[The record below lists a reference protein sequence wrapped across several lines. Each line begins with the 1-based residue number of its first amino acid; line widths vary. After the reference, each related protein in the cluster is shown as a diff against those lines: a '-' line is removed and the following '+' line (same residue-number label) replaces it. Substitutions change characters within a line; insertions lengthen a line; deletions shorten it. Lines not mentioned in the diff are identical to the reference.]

1 MKNGS
6 SANKGQFQKTGTSIL
21 GIIVVLTMILSSCAP
36 AGLGSVDQPNFST
49 SNDDT
54 LENSNPASSPSV
66 TNTPSPAEI
75 PYEPIKEPV
84 VISVPEEPVP
94 AQVVIQFNKDA
105 TEEEKEAYLEEIG
118 GVIVEDIDS
127 LDTVIVSVPEEIA
140 SNPLPL
146 SSAITQTESDYYV
159 SALDSIP
166 NDPQY
171 SEQWALSTIGAAS
184 VWGKLPIDAEK
195 IRIAVID
202 SGICSTHP
210 DLDGRIVAGWDFVE
224 GDSIPQDEFGHGCA
238 VAGIIAANMNDSL
251 GIAGIAPNAQIMPL
265 RALDENGIGTYS
277 NVAAAIV
284 YAADNDAQI
293 INVSLGGSNSSSIME
308 NAINYAISKDVI
320 IVAAAGNSGT
330 QGALYPAAYQ
340 GVIAVG
346 SIDPNLQ
353 HSRFSNYGPQIDLW
367 APGRDILSVNLEGGY
382 DLFSGTSFSAPHVA
396 GAKAMELALGT
407 PLIVGSNV
415 LSFVVEPSPTDIPDN
430 TSITL
435 TPLPTLAPIDS
446 PVDTASAGNGTLF
459 RTQVKLKYP
468 VDQARLEDWGIK
480 ILSTGDR
487 TAVIQATDEQLEKL
501 ARLGFEPTQ
510 IDSVEYMLA
519 VQSSASVTSMSLSEV
534 TASSTEMMAL
544 ASVDSDSDGLTDT
557 EETWWCT
564 NPNDNNSDSA
574 LAPSTGNPSDGDE
587 VQAIKNRN
595 TSYGPPFALWPQFTP
610 QNPNGNCPDGDY
622 DAVPDSAEEFVLGSS
637 ILRESTDLDKFDDGQ
652 EFFGRTY
659 CPAPSGPCGYGILPR
674 AEDSAYVSSL
684 LPSFVL
690 APGNDPFVAA
700 FPEPEVEVATS
711 SIVLTQKTVIT
722 NTNGTTIGTEKTYGT
737 STTKGS
743 STSLANTVTWNSW
756 QEVSEAKYDYDLGA
770 QGLLDKIKEKS
781 SMFTASWKAEGQ
793 GAAGACANLSLLGG
807 CLVANTN
814 IKMDKLIG
822 TGDLSGFS
830 IENVKDNNVDFSN
843 PFNNMLNGW
852 FSNIKLLSGNSLNIT
867 FGGKGTG
874 ASDFNAGGTGTL
886 YSAPA
891 TTQLSSPVYIQPYI
905 EVKYPALQS
914 SFTST
919 SGTSHGGAQTT
930 TTSEYQEETISNSS
944 TNQYSDNWSTST
956 AVDSTHAAD
965 LRFTYNIVNNGT
977 EYAREV
983 TNLTF
988 NIYIGN
994 NPNPV
999 ETYVAINGTTKPK
1012 IQNLFPGNS
1021 VTYTSEEIWL
1031 TLDEMRAIDE
1041 GASIRIVM
1049 EDISFGQDQVFYED
1063 AFNGSVLLAMEDG
1076 FDDSDETIDSYL
1088 IPVWDSN
1095 DTVQDVAK
1103 RYFPVTEDTEGNLLS
1118 ISTPEFTTNPP
1129 TFVEHSLTGTSWWN
1143 IYLSEGLTYVDAFKD
1158 TTASPNSSV
1167 LIRIVTD
1174 SDLDGYNNRNEIRIG
1189 TDPDDPA
1196 SHPSPNLVAGYTKS
1210 CTGNDCTVRM
1220 AFQNL
1225 GNYNAYGVE
1234 AIMYTP
1240 DGQVNITNNTIGG
1253 SGRVNAGEK
1262 VIVSASDTFQYT
1274 KTVPSPK
1281 EPVIVVSYNDP
1292 QGNHRFILPAS
1303 ALLTTLNDNI
1313 APLNGQMLPDPGVD
1327 IASTSATNANF
1338 VIFSPHA
1345 ETITNGKL
1353 FVEYIDAQGN
1363 VIHED
1368 VFTQNFASG
1377 PTVVPVSINTGIYPP
1392 ESTILLAFFTDAQG
1406 NIIDS
1411 SARPLASFGADPL
1424 PEANVTTSDIE
1435 IGAQGVVEVP
1445 NPWNFGTVES
1455 GTTLYANITLGNTGM
1470 GDLRYSLSGWG
1481 NGVSVM
1487 GVSSGSLS
1495 ASNTRQFAITI
1506 DTAGLPNGAFSKTLT
1521 LRTNDP
1527 NHAVITINLTGT
1539 IGTPAG
1545 TATAY
1550 QVTPYQPWNQF
1561 VYVPGPHNQNDIVN
1575 FTHTLADDPSRMFP
1589 LYLYNED
1596 GTTLKGVGEY
1606 GIDFSGQTAPF
1617 GVFGTG
1623 ADGDLTVTTGQTI
1636 YTDNTRSAVSST
1648 ANSGQ
1653 TNITLSS
1660 ASGFAAG
1667 QEVLIIQMQGTGA
1680 GNYEFANI
1688 ASVSSN
1694 TLTLTKNLTNAYTTG
1709 GNSKAQVI
1717 RVMQYH
1723 DVTVQS
1729 GGILTAHA
1737 WDGNTGGVV
1746 VFRATGTTTVNGQI
1760 NATVLGYRGGQGG
1773 TWSPNNPGGGYGE
1786 SYTASFQGARNEE
1799 NTNSSA
1805 NGGAGRGGIGRFGGG
1820 DGRGG
1825 GGGSYGDSPLGV
1837 TAPNGG
1843 GAGGSAYGTT
1853 TLSPIY
1859 LGSGG
1864 GGGGKAP
1871 QNTPNSLGG
1880 NGGRGGGMVIVYS
1893 RTFDSSVGY
1902 VYANGGSGGNCTNSA
1917 DESGGGGGGSGGS
1930 ILIKSNITTIGS
1942 SRLNALG
1949 GGAGSGCK
1957 AFENGAPGGAGRIRV
1972 EYGSGSL
1979 TGISNPSASIQQITF
1994 YSITGQ
2000 GAPFGVFGNGS
2011 DGNLTIVSGQ
2021 TYYVDNLRSIVAN
2034 TTSSGQNII
2043 SVASTSG
2050 FTVGQEI
2057 LILQTQGVGAGSYEF
2072 ASITNINGN
2081 TIEISHNLAYTYTNG
2096 GNSRAQVIRVPNY
2109 QNVTIQTGGTLT
2121 ATNWDGYSGGVIAFR
2136 VQGTISIQPG
2146 GSINANGLGYRG
2158 GYRGEY
2164 PTYTYGHQGES
2175 FNQPGGDSYLSNN
2188 GGGGGGQGD
2197 YGSCPSNGKCVGS
2210 GGAGGSYGTIG
2221 TNGTA
2226 GGDTPRQIGLSGG
2239 VYGDAEMHTIY
2250 LGSGGGGGGP
2260 DNGSSSYGGTGGN
2273 GGGAILVYGRN
2284 INIAGNVSTNGNV
2297 GANGTSD
2304 TRSAGGGGGAGGS
2317 ILIIGETVALGN
2329 NLISSV
2335 GNNGGIGQGSG
2346 TPYGGNGGAGGHG
2359 RIHVKYTTVS
2369 GSTNPVANV
2378 QQVNYYNMNG
2388 SSSNTLYVPDTISNG
2403 GYARYKLLYGQRSSN
2418 TSGGDQLYSVHLE
2431 NRQYSSV
2438 TLSALIEQVVG
2449 SGSSF
2454 NFCLDFGNNGTCDY
2468 TANNQS
2474 FTGPVRLDS
2483 SNLAAVLNAYIT
2495 GLGSTAPVLNIPI
2508 RVNINTQADV
2518 FLFNLSS
2525 TAISGVDLLPSTP
2538 TIAPQNGNAANN
2550 ILEGSLVDLSAT
2562 VTNWG
2567 SNEASDFIVAFYLG
2581 DPANGGTLIGS
2592 KFISSLAPGETSPAQ
2607 TVTWNTSG
2615 LLGSKTIYVK
2625 ADSSSAIGESNE
2637 ANNTASAP
2645 AVIKKK
2651 PDLTILSIQAPNLRA
2666 GETGSASVT
2675 VKNDGQFDVTGAVV
2689 RLYLGT
2695 DANGTVLGNVNVNVP
2710 QGQSVIAQIPFSVST
2725 AGNKNLFVKADPS
2738 NVIAEAN
2745 EQNNTAAGNITIG
2758 WNLLTVDAGGAND
2771 TSYSP
2776 STGYGWLAQGQG
2788 TTSTSCGTQ
2797 LQQSYRQAGS
2807 TETLQYQFDNLIPG
2821 RHYHLDV
2828 TFATCSGER
2837 YLDLFVDGTQMT
2849 ESQAGALPGTG
2860 NLPIYVNNSP
2870 QTISLLLDPASYESD
2885 GSVTLSISRNSN
2897 PSSFSGPLV
2906 NIIDLQE
2913 VKYCYMD
2920 SGPNEA
2926 PWSASNDCGYDPS
2939 WSSDSFNGWGA
2950 LPYETMRFGD
2960 GSVNYKFSNLIPTKK
2975 YNLRMVYYEEDS
2987 AGRIQR
2993 VTFDGASPS
3002 ATFTLGSTAVSY
3014 IMPIPAASYSDG
3026 QLIVAIERPAGGE
3039 AVINEIILEE
3049 DSRIENNRY
3058 NTPAAAFNKSAP
3070 LNTATDQSVNTTLSW
3085 AASSGATSYEY
3096 CYDTTNDNS
3105 CSSWT
3110 GNGLST
3116 SKPVSGLE
3124 AGTTYY
3130 WHVRA
3135 LKGSTIT
3142 YANGSATAFWSFT
3155 TAANSNGAFNKT
3167 SPANGAP
3174 NQSTSPTL
3182 SWGISNG
3189 ATLYEYC
3196 YDTTN
3201 DNSCSNWAGNGTST
3215 SKALSGLSSGTTY
3228 YWHVRA
3234 VNGGVITYSNT
3245 NAFWS
3250 FTVISDNTPP
3260 TVTSIIRASTT
3271 PTSATNV
3278 DFTVTFSEAV
3288 QNVDANGSDFT
3299 LFTSGVTGASITGVS
3314 GSGSIRT
3321 VTVNTGSGNGSIR
3334 LDVPNTAT
3342 IKDIYNNDLS
3352 GLPFTNGESYA
3363 IEKIITPP
3371 NHTVTFD
3378 ANGGSGSMGNQVA
3391 NIPTALTANTF
3402 TYSGYSF
3409 TGWNT
3414 AANGSGTSYANGAT
3428 YSFDADV
3435 TLYAQW
3441 VVAPPPHVNSITRA
3455 STTPSSAASVDF
3467 TVTFSEDITG
3477 ISTSDPLEDFELYT
3491 TGVSGAFITVVT
3503 PVSASVYTVA
3513 VNTGSGNGT
3522 IRLDIPDTA
3531 TIFASSN
3538 NAPIELPY
3546 SLGEEYTILKTT
3558 SATFKSS
3565 AANDGWILE
3574 SSETSNSGGSLN
3586 SNQKYFTL
3594 GDDAT
3599 NRQYRAILHFDTSAL
3614 PDNAVVTNMSLKI
3627 KQQGN
3632 VIGTSPFS
3640 FGSLYVD
3647 MRNPAF
3653 GGSALELAD
3662 FNFAAKKVKSAIF
3675 NPNPVSGWFSARFN
3689 NGGNLYVNRTGV
3701 SQIRLYFSV
3710 DDNNNNIADFIRF
3723 YSGNA
3728 AAGDRPKLVIQYYV
3742 P

>member
-184 VWGKLPIDAEK
+184 AWGKLPIDAEK

-251 GIAGIAPNAQIMPL
+251 GIAGIAPNAHIMPL

-284 YAADNDAQI
+284 YAADHDAQI

-353 HSRFSNYGPQIDLW
+353 HSRFSNYGPQIDIW

-382 DLFSGTSFSAPHVA
+382 ELFSGTSFSAPHVA

-415 LSFVVEPSPTDIPDN
+415 LSFVVVPSPTDIPDN

-564 NPNDNNSDSA
+564 NPSDNNSDSA

-587 VQAIKNRN
+587 VQAILNGI

-610 QNPNGNCPDGDY
+610 HNPNGNCPDGDY

-659 CPAPSGPCGYGILPR
+659 CPAPSGPCGYGFLPR
-674 AEDSAYVSSL
+674 AEDSAYVTSL
-684 LPSFVL
+684 MPSFVL

-700 FPEPEVEVATS
+700 FPEPEVNVAS
-711 SIVLTQKTVIT
+711 SSLVMTQKTVIT
-722 NTNGTTIGTEKTYGT
+722 NTKGTTVGTEKTYGT
-737 STTKGS
+737 SNTTGTS
-743 STSLANTVTWNSW
+743 SSSSDTVTWNNW
-756 QEVSEAKYDYDLGA
+756 QEVSTTRPDVN
-770 QGLLDKIKEKS
+770 S
-781 SMFTASWKAEGQ
+781 SVTP
-793 GAAGACANLSLLGG
+793 
-807 CLVANTN
+807 LVAKALEFLGTTVLMCGVEQYVNGEN
-814 IKMDKLIG
+814 ICVKLVKKSANDIG
-822 TGDLSGFS
+822 QAVTTYLDYKRQEAEDFARQVQSGDIDFLDALFFTGNCYPGLTPFSLSAQSEQLSCTGPANGVHSPTSEEAININLVDIGNQNSIHGRGDFS
-830 IENVKDNNVDFSN
+830 ITTNNPESTVQVQ
-843 PFNNMLNGW
+843 
-852 FSNIKLLSGNSLNIT
+852 NSYR
-867 FGGKGTG
+867 
-874 ASDFNAGGTGTL
+874 A
-886 YSAPA
+886 
-891 TTQLSSPVYIQPYI
+891 V
-905 EVKYPALQS
+905 YPAILPVP
-914 SFTST
+914 TT
-919 SGTSHGGAQTT
+919 TITRGESHGGAYTT
-930 TTSEYQEETISNSS
+930 THAEYEEQTISESS
-944 TNQYSDNWSTST
+944 TNQYSDNWSTAT

-965 LRFTYNIVNNGT
+965 LRFTYSVVNNGT

-994 NPNPV
+994 NPNPI

-1012 IQNLFPGNS
+1012 IQNLFPGDS

-1041 GASIRIVM
+1041 GAPIRIVM
-1049 EDISFGQDQVFYED
+1049 EDISFGQDQVFYQD
-1063 AFNGSVLLAMEDG
+1063 ALNGSVLLAMEDG
-1076 FDDSDETIDSYL
+1076 FDDSDETIDSFL
-1088 IPVWDSN
+1088 IPVWN
-1095 DTVQDVAK
+1095 PTDTVQDIAK
-1103 RYFPVTEDTEGNLLS
+1103 RYFPVTEDAQGNLLS
-1118 ISTPEFTTNPP
+1118 IFTPEFNTNPP

-1143 IYLSEGLTYVDAFKD
+1143 IYLSDGLTYVDAFKD

-1225 GNYNAYGVE
+1225 GNYDAYGVE

-1495 ASNTRQFAITI
+1495 ASNTRQFSVTI

-1527 NHAVITINLTGT
+1527 NHAIITINLTGT

-1561 VYVPGPHNQNDIVN
+1561 VYVPGPRNQNDIIN
-1575 FTHTLADDPSRMFP
+1575 FNHTFTNEITRMHP
-1589 LYLYNED
+1589 LYLFTED
-1596 GTTLKGVGEY
+1596 QQTIMGIGEFGLDVAGQNLTYEMLGNGQDGDRTIGNGQTLNPIRAIASGTQNSTTLAISGLTGGSFIPNQKILIHQSRGTNAGVWEINVIQSVNVNQLTLLSPLKNTYMTDAGANRAQVLWIPQY
-1606 GIDFSGQTAPF
+1606 RNLTIPN
-1617 GVFGTG
+1617 GV
-1623 ADGDLTVTTGQTI
+1623 
-1636 YTDNTRSAVSST
+1636 
-1648 ANSGQ
+1648 
-1653 TNITLSS
+1653 TLS
-1660 ASGFAAG
+1660 
-1667 QEVLIIQMQGTGA
+1667 
-1680 GNYEFANI
+1680 
-1688 ASVSSN
+1688 
-1694 TLTLTKNLTNAYTTG
+1694 
-1709 GNSKAQVI
+1709 
-1717 RVMQYH
+1717 
-1723 DVTVQS
+1723 VTS
-1729 GGILTAHA
+1729 
-1737 WDGNTGGVV
+1737 WDGNTGGIVAAQV
-1746 VFRATGTTTVNGQI
+1746 SQSLLISGTVTANGSNGATTTNGQPVGG
-1760 NATVLGYRGGQGG
+1760 NGGFRGGLGDAVNNDNDGSGQQGEG
-1773 TWSPNNPGGGYGE
+1773 TNGPAVWNI
-1786 SYTASFQGARNEE
+1786 AA
-1799 NTNSSA
+1799 A
-1805 NGGAGRGGIGRFGGG
+1805 NG
-1820 DGRGG
+1820 
-1825 GGGSYGDSPLGV
+1825 
-1837 TAPNGG
+1837 NGG
-1843 GAGGSAYGTT
+1843 GAGHGNAVGT
-1853 TLSPIY
+1853 
-1859 LGSGG
+1859 GG
-1864 GGGGKAP
+1864 GGG
-1871 QNTPNSLGG
+1871 
-1880 NGGRGGGMVIVYS
+1880 NGSAGSSSTGGG
-1893 RTFDSSVGY
+1893 VGF
-1902 VYANGGSGGNCTNSA
+1902 GGSSAGNINLTNMVF
-1917 DESGGGGGGSGGS
+1917 GGGGGGS
-1930 ILIKSNITTIGS
+1930 TD
-1942 SRLNALG
+1942 
-1949 GGAGSGCK
+1949 
-1957 AFENGAPGGAGRIRV
+1957 
-1972 EYGSGSL
+1972 
-1979 TGISNPSASIQQITF
+1979 NP
-1994 YSITGQ
+1994 
-2000 GAPFGVFGNGS
+2000 
-2011 DGNLTIVSGQ
+2011 
-2021 TYYVDNLRSIVAN
+2021 
-2034 TTSSGQNII
+2034 
-2043 SVASTSG
+2043 
-2050 FTVGQEI
+2050 
-2057 LILQTQGVGAGSYEF
+2057 
-2072 ASITNINGN
+2072 
-2081 TIEISHNLAYTYTNG
+2081 
-2096 GNSRAQVIRVPNY
+2096 GNSI
-2109 QNVTIQTGGTLT
+2109 
-2121 ATNWDGYSGGVIAFR
+2121 
-2136 VQGTISIQPG
+2136 
-2146 GSINANGLGYRG
+2146 
-2158 GYRGEY
+2158 
-2164 PTYTYGHQGES
+2164 
-2175 FNQPGGDSYLSNN
+2175 
-2188 GGGGGGQGD
+2188 GGGGGG
-2197 YGSCPSNGKCVGS
+2197 
-2210 GGAGGSYGTIG
+2210 GGIIFLSANNLVVTGTISA
-2221 TNGTA
+2221 NGGQG
-2226 GGDTPRQIGLSGG
+2226 GGDKW
-2239 VYGDAEMHTIY
+2239 A
-2250 LGSGGGGGGP
+2250 
-2260 DNGSSSYGGTGGN
+2260 
-2273 GGGAILVYGRN
+2273 
-2284 INIAGNVSTNGNV
+2284 
-2297 GANGTSD
+2297 
-2304 TRSAGGGGGAGGS
+2304 GGGGAGGS
-2317 ILIIGETVALGN
+2317 ILLKGFTVTLGN
-2329 NLISSV
+2329 NLIV
-2335 GNNGGIGQGSG
+2335 TNGGAARN
-2346 TPYGGNGGAGGHG
+2346 NGGAGGLG
-2359 RIHVKYTTVS
+2359 RIRIEYCDTASGATIPVSTPVQIDCFTMKQIPGLSTTELIVPE
-2369 GSTNPVANV
+2369 TIL
-2378 QQVNYYNMNG
+2378 VNQYE
-2388 SSSNTLYVPDTISNG
+2388 
-2403 GYARYKLLYGQRSSN
+2403 RYKLLYGQRSLN
-2418 TSGGDQLYSVHLE
+2418 TSGGNQLFAVQFE

-2438 TLSALIEQVVG
+2438 TLSTLIEKVVG

-2454 NFCLDFGNNGTCDY
+2454 NFCLDFGNDGICDY

-2474 FTGPVRLDS
+2474 FTVSRRLDS
-2483 SNLAAVLNAYIT
+2483 SNLANALNAYIT
-2495 GLGSTAPVLNIPI
+2495 SLGSSAPVLTIPI

-2525 TAISGVDLLPSTP
+2525 TAISGVDLQASTP
-2538 TIAPQNGNAANN
+2538 GIAPQNGNAANN

-2562 VTNWG
+2562 VTNNG

-2592 KFISSLAPGETSPAQ
+2592 KFISSLAPGATSPAQ

-2625 ADSSSAIGESNE
+2625 ADSSSTIGESNE

-2710 QGQSVIAQIPFSVST
+2710 QGQSVIAQISFSVST

-2738 NVIAEAN
+2738 NVIPEAN

-2771 TSYSP
+2771 TSYSL

-2849 ESQAGALPGTG
+2849 EAQAGALPGTG

-2885 GSVTLSISRNSN
+2885 GSVTLSISRNL
-2897 PSSFSGPLV
+2897 SSSGLYGPLV

-2920 SGPNEA
+2920 SGPNET

-2939 WSSDSFNGWGA
+2939 WSSDSFNGWGT

-2975 YNLRMVYYEEDS
+2975 YTLRTVYYEEDS

-3002 ATFTLGSTAVSY
+3002 ATFTLGSTAMSY

-3049 DSRIENNRY
+3049 DSRLENNRY

-3105 CSSWT
+3105 CSNWL
-3110 GNGLST
+3110 GNGMST
-3116 SKPVSGLE
+3116 SKTFSGLE

-3155 TAANSNGAFNKT
+3155 TAASSNGAFNKS

-3201 DNSCSNWAGNGTST
+3201 DNSCSNWTGNGTST
-3215 SKALSGLSSGTTY
+3215 SKALSGLSTGTTY

-3260 TVTSIIRASTT
+3260 TVTSIIRASTN
-3271 PTSATNV
+3271 PTSATSV
-3278 DFTVTFSEAV
+3278 DFNVTFSEAV
-3288 QNVDANGSDFT
+3288 QNVDTNGSDFT

-3314 GSGSIRT
+3314 GSGSTRT

-3363 IEKIITPP
+3363 IEKIIAPP

-3414 AANGSGTSYANGAT
+3414 AANSSGTSYANGAT
-3428 YSFDADV
+3428 YPFDADV

-3455 STTPSSAASVDF
+3455 STNPSSAASVDF
-3467 TVTFSEDITG
+3467 TVTFSEDVTG

-3491 TGVSGAFITVVT
+3491 TGVSGAFITT
-3503 PVSASVYTVA
+3503 VSGSGSVYTVT

-3546 SLGEEYTILKTT
+3546 RSGEEYTILKTT

-3565 AANDGWILE
+3565 AANDGWITE
-3574 SSETSNSGGSLN
+3574 SSETSNSGGVMN
-3586 SNQKYFTL
+3586 STNLTL
-3594 GDDAT
+3594 FVGDAT
-3599 NRQYRAILHFDTSAL
+3599 GNKQIRAILHFDTSSL
-3614 PDNAVVTNMSLKI
+3614 PDNAVVTNMTLKV
-3627 KQQGN
+3627 KQQGA
-3632 VIGTSPFS
+3632 VTGVSPFT

-3653 GGSALELAD
+3653 GSSALELAD
-3662 FNFAAKKVKSAIF
+3662 FNFAAKKVKSAVF

-3689 NGGNLYVNRTGV
+3689 TGGRSYVNRTGV
-3701 SQIRLYFSV
+3701 TQLRLYFSV
-3710 DDNNNNIADFIRF
+3710 DDNDNNIADFIRF
-3723 YSGNA
+3723 HSGNA